1 MGVLAPKGTS
11 TATIDNLYDKID
23 MAISEPEFKK
33 FLSDMALPSVK
44 LSTQEFSDLIKDS
57 LTRNQDIAQRS
68 GILAKAEK

>member
-1 MGVLAPKGTS
+1 
-11 TATIDNLYDKID
+11 
-23 MAISEPEFKK
+23 
-33 FLSDMALPSVK
+33 MALPSVK